1 MKSNK
6 VIFVVPT
13 LKHRNSHSLFF
24 NKIKLIKKETAQ
36 VSGIEETFFE
46 EINECYNENNI
57 YGGLEIALESSN
69 RHDTLGKIILSASTN
84 ISVKWE

>member
-1 MKSNK
+1 M
-6 VIFVVPT
+6 
-13 LKHRNSHSLFF
+13 
-24 NKIKLIKKETAQ
+24 AQ

-69 RHDTLGKIILSASTN
+69 RHDILGKIIL
-84 ISVKWE
+84 